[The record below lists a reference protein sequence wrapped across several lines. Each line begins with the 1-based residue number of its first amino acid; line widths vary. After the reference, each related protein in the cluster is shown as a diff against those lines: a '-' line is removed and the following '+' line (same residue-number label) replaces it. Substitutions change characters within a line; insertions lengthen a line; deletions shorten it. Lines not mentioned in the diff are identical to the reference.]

1 MARTAQRLAILLL
14 TAAVGAAACESKPK
28 THPSSATT
36 RPASAAADPAD
47 VCAVRLHDLCGAF
60 LLHYAMRGRMPAELG
75 ELRETSPVLHDDAL
89 KCPGTNLAY
98 TYDPQGI
105 PILKSNLLVVVYDPV
120 LNHGST
126 RWAIAIE
133 EPHEGGA
140 LVTKVLRL
148 PDSFFEA
155 R

>member
-1 MARTAQRLAILLL
+1 MARATRRLAIVLL
-14 TAAVGAAACESKPK
+14 AAAIGVAACESEPR
-28 THPSSATT
+28 PRPLSAGT
-36 RPASAAADPAD
+36 RPASTGADPAD

-60 LLHYAMRGRMPAELG
+60 LLHYAMRGRMPAELD
-75 ELRETSPVLHDDAL
+75 ELRETSPDLHADAL
-89 KCPGTNLAY
+89 ECPGTNLTYA
-98 TYDPQGI
+98 YDPQGI

-133 EPHEGGA
+133 EPQHEAA